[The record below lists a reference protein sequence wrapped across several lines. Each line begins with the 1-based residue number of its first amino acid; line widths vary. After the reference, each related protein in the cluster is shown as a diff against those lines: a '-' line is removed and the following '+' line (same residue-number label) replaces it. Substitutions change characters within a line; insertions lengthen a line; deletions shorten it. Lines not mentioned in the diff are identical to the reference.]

1 MATTESHDPITT
13 LYTNTSDT
21 EEVSKI
27 KYLHAYIDNWIYL
40 MYLWYLFL
48 QTTNMEVNVEDDEPL
63 EEDVPHATTTTQSR
77 PSKRVDIST

>member
-27 KYLHAYIDNWIYL
+27 EHLHAYIDNWIYL
-40 MYLWYLFL
+40 MYLWYLFCL
-48 QTTNMEVNVEDDEPL
+48 DHQHGSEC
-63 EEDVPHATTTTQSR
+63 
-77 PSKRVDIST
+77 